1 MKNYNRCILFLILL
15 LLAGCQNF
23 LNVKPRN
30 IKVVQSVED
39 YRDILASYVQFIK
52 KPNPAYEKVLGEF
65 YLPEFDM
72 SNMCAFYTGES
83 KYDMTNE
90 TYFDSKRGELTEIAV
105 QAYSWL
111 RPRNFIWEKNYTFL
125 GPINLIINGVSEEI
139 EGDPETRNYV
149 KGEALVWRA
158 YAYYK
163 LLQFYAPMD
172 GDEYGIP
179 IYLKPYENVGTAQ
192 PERETQTTVY
202 RRIITDCEE
211 ALALLEKTPKKS
223 WNLAY
228 DKNFIHSLLAD
239 VYSFKALSAA
249 REDGDWEKVE
259 KYTSSVL
266 ETKSFNGRDVE
277 AFKAIFD
284 CSPETGL
291 QTLSSREFTLR
302 IIDGSNSQMIDFKNA
317 YTQGEELRSVADG
330 IADATWYARYK
341 DDDIRKEAWFKE
353 ADGVILNNKYNLWGT
368 NGKPI
373 SGGCIM
379 PFRTADMYLLK
390 AEALYRLGRESEA
403 KVVLNDFKAGRYLD
417 VEGSYT
423 ESDFWQELLKER
435 KLEFYQENDVLWLD
449 MKRMGIT
456 VERKINGQN
465 HVLKSNDFRYCLPIP
480 LEEIAVNE
488 NIEQTPGW
496 ENVIF

>member
-1 MKNYNRCILFLILL
+1 
-15 LLAGCQNF
+15 
-23 LNVKPRN
+23 
-30 IKVVQSVED
+30 
-39 YRDILASYVQFIK
+39 
-52 KPNPAYEKVLGEF
+52 
-65 YLPEFDM
+65 
-72 SNMCAFYTGES
+72 
-83 KYDMTNE
+83 
-90 TYFDSKRGELTEIAV
+90 
-105 QAYSWL
+105 
-111 RPRNFIWEKNYTFL
+111 
-125 GPINLIINGVSEEI
+125 
-139 EGDPETRNYV
+139 
-149 KGEALVWRA
+149 
-158 YAYYK
+158 
-163 LLQFYAPMD
+163 
-172 GDEYGIP
+172 
-179 IYLKPYENVGTAQ
+179 
-192 PERETQTTVY
+192 
-202 RRIITDCEE
+202 
-211 ALALLEKTPKKS
+211 
-223 WNLAY
+223 
-228 DKNFIHSLLAD
+228 
-239 VYSFKALSAA
+239 
-249 REDGDWEKVE
+249 
-259 KYTSSVL
+259 
-266 ETKSFNGRDVE
+266 
-277 AFKAIFD
+277 
-284 CSPETGL
+284 
-291 QTLSSREFTLR
+291 
-302 IIDGSNSQMIDFKNA
+302 MIDFKNA

-480 LEEIAVNE
+480 LEEISVNE